1 MRRWPT
7 ISPLLLWR
15 PRNSRVVL
23 EMGTVNTH
31 ASHFCLTP
39 WHCARTHTRLTHF
52 RGRETRARSPSK
64 VNEGLGGKERER
76 ERERET
82 CFCVR
87 VNTLV
92 SMETNGALLV
102 LFTPL
107 IFPLHSS
114 DASERQG
121 RGIGKHNPE
130 KGLLLLLLLP
140 SKKVSVFAPLSSF
153 PMTRYTGVEYFT
165 SNICVKGIFFSFFLK

>member
-76 ERERET
+76 ERER
-82 CFCVR
+82 
-87 VNTLV
+87 
-92 SMETNGALLV
+92 
-102 LFTPL
+102 
-107 IFPLHSS
+107 
-114 DASERQG
+114 D
-121 RGIGKHNPE
+121 
-130 KGLLLLLLLP
+130 LLLCSGQHSRLHGDERGPPRPVYAPDLP
-140 SKKVSVFAPLSSF
+140 PSFKWRLGKTRSRHRETQSRKGASSSSSSSVKESLCFRAPVELSNDQVYRSW
-153 PMTRYTGVEYFT
+153 
-165 SNICVKGIFFSFFLK
+165 IFHE